1 MALATFEAQFHL
13 GLQGPMIKY
22 LAPAAIAAGQVVGL
36 GNSHNRLVCIAPA
49 AIANGAFG
57 NLDACQAGGVYKVA
71 KTTALVL
78 HAGER
83 VDWNEST
90 NKLVAAG
97 TGTFEFGVVVTDPNG
112 GTTYDNSTT
121 HAYVI
126 PNCVGGHEGSGS

>member
-13 GLQGPMIKY
+13 GLMGPMIKY
-22 LAPAAIAAGQVVGL
+22 TPGSAVAAGQVVGL

-49 AIANGAFG
+49 AIASGVLG
-57 NLDACQAGGVYKVA
+57 NLDAAQAGAVYKVA

-83 VDWNEST
+83 VDWNDST

-97 TGTFEFGVVVTDPNG
+97 TGDFEFGMVVTTPQG
-112 GTTYDNSTT
+112 GTTYDNTTT

-126 PNCVGGHEGSGS
+126 PNAVGGHEGSGS